1 MLQICAKTFVYPCG
15 GVIQIRYAALGNVQ
29 RIRRVEKIELV
40 FPAVPFMPLGE
51 AAAGL
56 LHDVVDIV

>member
-1 MLQICAKTFVYPCG
+1 MAVL
-15 GVIQIRYAALGNVQ
+15 IQILYAALGNVQ

-40 FPAVPFMPLGE
+40 FPAMPFMPLGE
-51 AAAGL
+51 AAAEL